1 MLIGRES
8 EKAVIAALLAG
19 ARVGESGALVLTGEA
34 GIGKTALLDW
44 AATTIGDM
52 QLLRATGIEAE
63 QVVSFGGLLQLLR
76 PVLRLLDT
84 LPGPSGSRAVGGVGA
99 AGRLARRP
107 IRRRRRHS
115 RPDRPGSRTPPAG
128 ADHR

>member
-84 LPGPSGSRAVGGVGA
+84 LPDPQA
-99 AGRLARRP
+99 AGLSAALALRAAE
-107 IRRRRRHS
+107 S
-115 RPDRPGSRTPPAG
+115 SAG
-128 ADHR
+128 VS